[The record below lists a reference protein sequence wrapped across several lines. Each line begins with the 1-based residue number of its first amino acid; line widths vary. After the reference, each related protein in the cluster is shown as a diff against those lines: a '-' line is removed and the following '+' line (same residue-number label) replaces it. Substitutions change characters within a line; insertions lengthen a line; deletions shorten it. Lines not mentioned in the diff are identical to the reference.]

1 MGGLLGL
8 AAAVGVILMWQ
19 GVVSLRRRARGVPEP
34 LRARPGQLRAW
45 SLRRRELIRQ
55 AGFERMRPGQLL
67 GIQVAASLGVGIV
80 VLIATHTTAVAVCF
94 GLFAALVPV
103 TLVRRARLRR
113 MTEFRAVWPEAID
126 NLASAIRAGMAL
138 PDALAALALRGP
150 ASLRPAFAS
159 FGSAYVATG
168 RFGHCLDT
176 LKAQLAEPVADRV
189 CETLRLAGEVGGSE
203 VSTMLRTLSE
213 LLRIDA
219 RTRAELETRQGWTV
233 NAARLAVAAPWLVL
247 LLLGTQPTTLTAFD
261 SSSGIILL
269 ASGATASAVAYR
281 LMLRLGR
288 LPEQPRVLR

>member
-8 AAAVGVILMWQ
+8 AAAVGMILIWQ
-19 GVVSLRRRARGVPEP
+19 GFVSARRRAGGIPNPVRSRPRP
-34 LRARPGQLRAW
+34 LERW
-45 SLRRRELIRQ
+45 TLRRAELIRQ
-55 AGFERMRPGQLL
+55 AGFERIRPAQLL
-67 GIQVAASLGVGIV
+67 GIQVAASVGAGIV
-80 VLIATHTTAVAVCF
+80 ILVATRTAAVAGCF
-94 GLFAALVPV
+94 AMFAALVPV
-103 TLVRRARLRR
+103 TIMRRARLRR
-113 MTEFRAVWPEAID
+113 MTEFRQVWPEAVD

-138 PDALAALALRGP
+138 PDALTALSLRGP
-150 ASLRPAFAS
+150 MSLRPAFAN
-159 FGSAYVATG
+159 FGAVYLATG

-176 LKAQLAEPVADRV
+176 LKAQLADPVADRV

-247 LLLGTQPTTLTAFD
+247 LMLGTQPTTLTAFD
-261 SSSGIILL
+261 SSGGIILL
-269 ASGATASAVAYR
+269 GFGAAASAVAYR
-281 LMLRLGR
+281 VMLRLGR